1 MKKSCKGSHAMLRL
15 IRYAKE
21 WQWNYQKLVFLRIVG
36 SAKADATCRFSFVFT
51 FHRGNEKVKL
61 TNVLDKLSILSV
73 NKSIKI
79 KHIWILITNRCNDH
93 NGRRTKRCQLED
105 IKSYLRIDGDE
116 EDSLLRTM
124 IDAGKEFIRSAV
136 GEYDDTDSTAQVL
149 LASVVQNMYDNR
161 ELMQSEQQVK
171 KRIEYTFQSMILQL
185 QMKYSLKQEEA
196 ES

>member
-1 MKKSCKGSHAMLRL
+1 M
-15 IRYAKE
+15 
-21 WQWNYQKLVFLRIVG
+21 
-36 SAKADATCRFSFVFT
+36 D
-51 FHRGNEKVKL
+51 
-61 TNVLDKLSILSV
+61 
-73 NKSIKI
+73 
-79 KHIWILITNRCNDH
+79 
-93 NGRRTKRCQLED
+93 LED
-105 IKSYLRIDGDE
+105 IKNYLRIDGDE
-116 EDSLLRTM
+116 EDGLLRTM

-149 LASVVQNMYDNR
+149 LAAVVQNMYDNR